1 MNICGSEI
9 TVHGRF
15 PRIARL
21 TADKHEFLD
30 DPEAVLEQLKKSLKE
45 SKTRAD
51 LFTFMQ
57 RPPETSHKYSYPS
70 DPDNLA
76 VLSIS
81 TYDEWWTKQLDSK
94 TRNMVRKG
102 EKKGVELREVPFDD
116 ALVQGIWQIYNE
128 CPTRQG
134 KPFAHYGKD
143 IETVRREAGT
153 FLDRAVFIGAF
164 LDGNLIGFIKLICDP
179 NLRQSSLMHIIAMVQ
194 HRDKAPTNALIAQ
207 AVRSCADRKI
217 PYLIYANFS
226 YGKKQSD
233 SLSDF
238 KESNGFKQ
246 MDLPRYYVPLS
257 AFGALALRFGLHRK
271 LANYIPESVLARVRK
286 LRSDWYARKL
296 PSAVRTS

>member
-1 MNICGSEI
+1 MNICGTEV
-9 TVHGRF
+9 TVKGRF

-21 TADKHEFLD
+21 TADKHEFPD
-30 DPEAVLEQLKKSLKE
+30 DPAALLEELKKSG
-45 SKTRAD
+45 TRID

-57 RPPETSHKYSYPS
+57 RPPETSAKYSYPA

-81 TYDEWWTKQLDSK
+81 TYDEWWNKQLDSK
-94 TRNMVRKG
+94 TRNMVRKS
-102 EKKGVELREVPFDD
+102 EKKGLELREVPFDE
-116 ALVQGIWQIYNE
+116 ALVQGISQIYNE

-164 LDGNLIGFIKLICDP
+164 LEGNLIGFIKLICD
-179 NLRQSSLMHIIAMVQ
+179 LQQRHSSLMHIISMVQ

-217 PYLIYANFS
+217 PHLIYANFS

-238 KESNGFKQ
+238 KKSNGFKQ
-246 MDLPRYYVPLS
+246 MDLLRYYVPLS
-257 AFGALALRFGLHRK
+257 TLGALALHLGLHRK
-271 LANYIPESVLARVRK
+271 FVHYLPEPVLARVRK

-296 PSAVRTS
+296 PSPVGSPKSA